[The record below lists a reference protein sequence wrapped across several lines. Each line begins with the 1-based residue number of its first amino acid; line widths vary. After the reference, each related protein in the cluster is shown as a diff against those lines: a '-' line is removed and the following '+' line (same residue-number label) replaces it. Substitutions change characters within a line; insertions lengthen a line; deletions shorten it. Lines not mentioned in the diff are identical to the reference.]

1 MILMAIEGISKSY
14 LEKKLIQDVTFGI
27 NDGDKIGLIGVNG
40 TGKSTLLKLLA
51 GLENP
56 DTGSIVRTKNLKVA
70 YLPQD
75 PIFNQEGLVLEEVFQ
90 GDWPQMQVL
99 RDYNKALN
107 ERDNQEKLISL
118 SQKMDQLSAW
128 DLESKAKIILNT
140 LGISNYNEK
149 IKHLSGGQK
158 KRVALARALIQPSDL
173 LILDEPTNH
182 LDNETIQWLEDFL
195 KDRKGASIMVTHDR
209 YFLDR
214 VSNLILELDKGDLF
228 TYKGNYSYYIERK
241 LDREDSLRA
250 FERKRKSLYKK
261 ELAWMMQGAKARST
275 KQKARIQ
282 RFDNLKEGA
291 INLSKDKLD
300 ISVAGRRLG
309 KKIISLNNIA
319 KAYDNKILF
328 KDFSYT
334 LLKDDRI
341 GVLGKNGTG
350 KTSLLKIISG
360 DLEVDSGS
368 IEYGE
373 TVKIG
378 FYKQEMPQVDDNIRA
393 IDYIKAGGELIKTD
407 EDILISASDMMER
420 FMIPSEIQYSPLKKL
435 SGGERRRL
443 YLLRV
448 LMEAPNVLLMDE
460 PTNDL
465 DIETL
470 QILEDYIESFKGP
483 VIIVSHDRY
492 MLNKVSEKVFVFED
506 FRINEYTGNYDFFIE
521 SKNAQKAI
529 QVKEK
534 SLPSQDTRT
543 RGRKEKLKFSFNE
556 EREWESIEED
566 INNLEAKILQFEES
580 LTKEASDYQKLELI
594 IKDKEKAEKDLEEK
608 LNRWIYLQDK
618 AEKIKSIS
626 EKEK

>member
-1 MILMAIEGISKSY
+1 MILMGIEGISKSY

-40 TGKSTLLKLLA
+40 TGKSTLLRLLA

-75 PIFNQEGLVLEEVFQ
+75 PIFNLEGLVLEEVFQ

-140 LGISNYNEK
+140 LGINNYNEK

-241 LDREDSLRA
+241 LEREDSLRA

-566 INNLEAKILQFEES
+566 INNLEAKILQLEES

>member
-420 FMIPSEIQYSPLKKL
+420 FMIPSENQYSPLKKL

-534 SLPSQDTRT
+534 SLPSQDTRA